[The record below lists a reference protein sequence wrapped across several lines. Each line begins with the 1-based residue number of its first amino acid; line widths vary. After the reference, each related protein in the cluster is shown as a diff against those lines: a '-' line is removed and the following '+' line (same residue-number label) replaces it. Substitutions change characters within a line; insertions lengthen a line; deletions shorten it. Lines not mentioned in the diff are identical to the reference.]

1 MTEPTATTTT
11 ATTTTASAPHPLT
24 PAALEGVRVVE
35 MGQLI
40 AGPFCGKTLGDF
52 GAQVIKIEATGA
64 GDPLRNWR
72 LLKNGTSVW
81 WQVQSRNKKSVALDL
96 RQQEAQDIARKLI
109 AEADVLIENFRP
121 GTLEG
126 WGMSPDELHK
136 LNPGL
141 IILRISGYG
150 QTGPYR
156 DLPGFGVI
164 GEAMGGLR
172 HLTAEPGR
180 VPVRVGVSMGDTLAA
195 LHGAIGVLMALYHR
209 KAHGGKGQVID
220 VALHEA
226 VFNCMESLIPEYSAF
241 GAVREAA
248 GSALPGIAPSNA
260 YPCKDGWV
268 LVAGNGDSIFKRL
281 MTTIGRDD
289 LGEAPDLASNAGRVA
304 RITEID
310 AAIAVW
316 TTSRTVQE
324 VMDALGAARVPAG
337 KVYTARDICEDPHY
351 KARDML
357 LTQQTRDGYSVT
369 VPGVIP
375 KMSGT
380 PGTVRSSAPGLGDDT
395 DAVLA
400 EAGLTSE
407 QITLLRSKGV
417 IQ

>member
-1 MTEPTATTTT
+1 MTQPQTA
-11 ATTTTASAPHPLT
+11 
-24 PAALEGVRVVE
+24 AALAGLRVIE

-40 AGPFCGKTLGDF
+40 AGPFCGKTLGEF
-52 GAQVIKIEATGA
+52 GAEVIKIEPPGA

-81 WQVQSRNKKSVALDL
+81 WQVQSRNKQSVAIDL
-96 RQQEAQDIARKLI
+96 RQKEGQDLARRLI

-126 WGMSPDELHK
+126 WGMSPEELHR

-141 IILRISGYG
+141 IIARISGYG

-180 VPVRVGVSMGDTLAA
+180 VPVRVGVSIGDTLAA
-195 LHGAIGVLMALYHR
+195 LHAVIGILTALYHR
-209 KAHGGKGQVID
+209 RVHGGAGQVID

-226 VFNCMESLIPEYSAF
+226 VFNVMESLLPEYSAF

-260 YPCKDGWV
+260 YPCQDGWV

-281 MTTIGRDD
+281 MGTIGRND
-289 LGEAPDLASNAGRVA
+289 LGEAADLADNAGRVA
-304 RITEID
+304 RVAEID
-310 AAIAVW
+310 AAIGAW
-316 TTSRTVQE
+316 TQQRTVQATL
-324 VMDALGAARVPAG
+324 DALSAARVPAG
-337 KVYTARDICEDPHY
+337 KVYTAKDIAEDPHY
-351 KARDML
+351 RARDMIL
-357 LTQQTRDGYSVT
+357 QQPTRDGYTVD
-369 VPGVIP
+369 VPGIVP
-375 KMSGT
+375 KLSVT
-380 PGTVRSSAPGLGDDT
+380 PGTVRASAPHVGDDT
-395 DAVLA
+395 EAVLRGMGLS
-400 EAGLTSE
+400 EAD
-407 QITLLRSKGV
+407 IATLRTKEI

>member
-1 MTEPTATTTT
+1 MTEQAI
-11 ATTTTASAPHPLT
+11 AAAQLT
-24 PAALEGVRVVE
+24 PSALAGVRVVE

-52 GAQVIKIEATGA
+52 GAEIIKIEATGT

-126 WGMSPDELHK
+126 WGMSPDELHA

-180 VPVRVGVSMGDTLAA
+180 VPVRVGVSIGDTLAA

-281 MTTIGRDD
+281 MAAIGRQD
-289 LGEAPDLASNAGRVA
+289 LADAPDLAGNAGRVA
-304 RITEID
+304 RVAEID
-310 AAIAVW
+310 TAIGKW
-316 TTSRTVQE
+316 TFERNVVE
-324 VMDALGAARVPAG
+324 VTEALSAARVPAG
-337 KVYTARDICEDPHY
+337 KVYTAKDIAEDPHY
-351 KARDML
+351 QARGML
-357 LTQQTRDGYSVT
+357 LTQKTRDGYSVT

-380 PGTVRSSAPGLGDDT
+380 PGGVRSSAPGLGDDT

-400 EAGLTSE
+400 EAGLTQE

>member
-1 MTEPTATTTT
+1 MTPP
-11 ATTTTASAPHPLT
+11 S
-24 PAALEGVRVVE
+24 PAALAGVRVIE

-40 AGPFCGKTLGDF
+40 AGPFAGKTLGEF
-52 GAQVIKIEATGA
+52 GADVVKIEPPGA

-72 LLKNGTSVW
+72 LIKNGTSVW
-81 WQVQSRNKKSVALDL
+81 WQVQSRNKRSVAIDL
-96 RQQEAQDIARKLI
+96 RAPEGQQLARRLI

-126 WGMSPDELHK
+126 WGLSPDELHA

-141 IILRISGYG
+141 VILRISGYG

-180 VPVRVGVSMGDTLAA
+180 VPVRVGVSIGDTLAA
-195 LHGAIGVLMALYHR
+195 LHGVIGVMMALYHR
-209 KAHGGKGQVID
+209 KVNGGAGQVID

-226 VFNCMESLIPEYSAF
+226 VFNVMESLLPEYSAF

-260 YPCKDGWV
+260 YACQDGWV

-289 LGEAPDLASNAGRVA
+289 LGTAPDLADNAGRVA
-304 RITEID
+304 RVTEID
-310 AAIAVW
+310 AAIGAW
-316 TTSRTVQE
+316 THGKTVQQ
-324 VMDALGAARVPAG
+324 VMDALAAARVPAG
-337 KVYTARDICEDPHY
+337 KVYTARDIAEDPHY
-351 KARDML
+351 RAREMIL
-357 LTQQTRDGYSVT
+357 RQATRDGDTVE
-369 VPGVIP
+369 VPGIVP
-375 KMSGT
+375 KLSAT
-380 PGTVRSSAPGLGDDT
+380 PGTVRASAPHVGDDT
-395 DAVLA
+395 DSVLR
-400 EAGLTSE
+400 EMGLSSE
-407 QITLLRSKGV
+407 QIAALRDKEI